1 MSPASNAAPTSTY
14 QTIRCLD
21 SLAPGA
27 ELASSSSDSSQ
38 QHFLLLKLPRQQ
50 LQDLP
55 QLQQLVQQSVALRHP
70 NVLQVHELFL
80 TSQHLVVVQEG
91 CSDCSLA
98 QFLQQRRQQGRQLS
112 EAAARCWFQQVVLA
126 VDYCHRQG
134 LTGLPIQH
142 ILLQDNPGRPPLPK
156 LPCPLF
162 ALAHSSSSSSSSSSC
177 QNSTALQGTLH
188 DMQACGA
195 LLLHLLGGQMTAA
208 APEAAATGSS
218 SSSSSQALI
227 QLPKGRSA
235 ECQELVQQLLL
246 QSPGLMLCSTHGI
259 MSSSWFEQGLLP
271 DFAALNQQVNGNTVQ
286 LCKQTREQL
295 DSIVAAVHDWPPQFA
310 VYQRFAD
317 LAAALSGLQV
327 QQQQVYTGLG
337 SSWVQVYETECTQEQ
352 LMQQQLQQ
360 QQSVLPAAGALWV
373 YCLPAFL
380 KKSSDDSSSS
390 GQTLA
395 AAEQLASLIGAVQW
409 TQHLILRL
417 SCKLEG
423 FSCKPPAPELLSAMR
438 QLATAAA
445 GGACRKLVP
454 VIGLCLQPPL
464 LLQEAPPLL
473 QLQQGPAHCTLSAW
487 LQEQPR
493 FNSGWMG
500 YDRMYAADIRSSSS
514 SSSSSSKMELWA
526 AGAPWAYMLQ
536 LLCDV
541 AAALVDL
548 HSLQP
553 PLTHGAANAGAVHLL
568 SAPPCATHARQLQ
581 NASTADSLIP
591 QQQQQQVAQLSWVGP
606 WRHAVSSSRQLS
618 HPLLTAPEVLMHGAP
633 FSAATDVYGFGM
645 IMLQLAACWAPA
657 EHELGSTDR
666 FRDIDSSLRVL
677 QQHGTLL
684 AAVESQQVFDGWR
697 QQLPAGYWQLARS
710 CCSGNAADRP
720 SAEEA
725 LRRCSALAEALRP
738 A

>member
-1 MSPASNAAPTSTY
+1 MSPASNAEPTSTY

-38 QHFLLLKLPRQQ
+38 KYLLLKLPRQQ

-70 NVLQVHELFL
+70 NVLQVHELYL

-112 EAAARCWFQQVVLA
+112 EAAARCLFQQVVIA
-126 VDYCHRQG
+126 MDYCHRQG

-142 ILLQDNPGRPPLPK
+142 ILLQ
-156 LPCPLF
+156 
-162 ALAHSSSSSSSSSSC
+162 
-177 QNSTALQGTLH
+177 
-188 DMQACGA
+188 
-195 LLLHLLGGQMTAA
+195 
-208 APEAAATGSS
+208 
-218 SSSSSQALI
+218 
-227 QLPKGRSA
+227 
-235 ECQELVQQLLL
+235 
-246 QSPGLMLCSTHGI
+246 
-259 MSSSWFEQGLLP
+259 
-271 DFAALNQQVNGNTVQ
+271 
-286 LCKQTREQL
+286 
-295 DSIVAAVHDWPPQFA
+295 
-310 VYQRFAD
+310 
-317 LAAALSGLQV
+317 
-327 QQQQVYTGLG
+327 
-337 SSWVQVYETECTQEQ
+337 
-352 LMQQQLQQ
+352 
-360 QQSVLPAAGALWV
+360 
-373 YCLPAFL
+373 
-380 KKSSDDSSSS
+380 
-390 GQTLA
+390 
-395 AAEQLASLIGAVQW
+395 
-409 TQHLILRL
+409 
-417 SCKLEG
+417 
-423 FSCKPPAPELLSAMR
+423 
-438 QLATAAA
+438 
-445 GGACRKLVP
+445 
-454 VIGLCLQPPL
+454 
-464 LLQEAPPLL
+464 
-473 QLQQGPAHCTLSAW
+473 
-487 LQEQPR
+487 EQPR

-500 YDRMYAADIRSSSS
+500 YDWMYAADIRSSSS
-514 SSSSSSKMELWA
+514 SSSSKTELWA
-526 AGAPWAYMLQ
+526 AEAPWAYMLQ

-591 QQQQQQVAQLSWVGP
+591 QQQQQVAQLSWVGP

-618 HPLLTAPEVLMHGAP
+618 HPVLTAPEVLMHGAP

-657 EHELGSTDR
+657 EHELGSTDS

-710 CCSGNAADRP
+710 CCSGHAADRP